1 MRMIAILSTAL
12 LLIGCDLHRPLGNDL
27 KVQPSSPLP
36 GAGTGSA
43 NSPSSA
49 SPTLTWK
56 GNPGADSY
64 QVQVDSTCGAASSC
78 AFTSPQIDTT
88 VTTTSFAPPAPL
100 AIPTTGTHSQTYCW
114 RVRGC
119 QKGVCGDWSDPRCF
133 VVGATKSLNRDLNGD
148 GYPDFVV
155 GAPND
160 SSGQTSAGKAYVYL
174 GGPNL
179 PTRPA
184 LVIDDNIANDALGYG
199 VAMVGDVNGDGYGD
213 YVVQTSG
220 ATMSNGLLDR
230 VMVFFGGRVLKAQP
244 DITFTGPTSQDA
256 IFLPT
261 GCGDLNGDG
270 YDDIAFETLHYD
282 ANTTQPPRVEIH
294 FGGPDMATS
303 APLVLASPHPTD
315 ILVFSI
321 AAAGDVNGDGYPD
334 LIVGSSGSQV
344 GVSSVVGEA
353 LVYYGGSPMDATAD
367 VIFQAPDLVPAL
379 LPFPVAGV
387 GDINGDGFAD
397 VAIAAGDLS
406 WASTVYV
413 YYGGTAPHTSPDLTL
428 QEDYPGTSF
437 GLSILPAGDLNHDG
451 YADFAVL
458 SGNGGT
464 FAGPPEKGGGNTYVL
479 LPGKV
484 FLYAGG
490 QAPSDSAFATV
501 AAEASHPYI
510 VGGSVLDVDGDGEP
524 EIMVSDSNENGFSP
538 TSHSQIA
545 IYRGSNSYQTPVRVL
560 SGFSGGNGI
569 VLGN

>member
-1 MRMIAILSTAL
+1 
-12 LLIGCDLHRPLGNDL
+12 
-27 KVQPSSPLP
+27 
-36 GAGTGSA
+36 
-43 NSPSSA
+43 
-49 SPTLTWK
+49 
-56 GNPGADSY
+56 
-64 QVQVDSTCGAASSC
+64 
-78 AFTSPQIDTT
+78 
-88 VTTTSFAPPAPL
+88 
-100 AIPTTGTHSQTYCW
+100 
-114 RVRGC
+114 
-119 QKGVCGDWSDPRCF
+119 
-133 VVGATKSLNRDLNGD
+133 VGATKSLNRDLNGD

-160 SSGQTSAGKAYVYL
+160 SSWQAGKAYVYL

-184 LVIDDNIANDALGYG
+184 LVIDDTIAYQALGSY

-213 YVVQTSG
+213 YVVQASVANSG
-220 ATMSNGLLDR
+220 NGQVGR

-256 IFLPT
+256 TVLPT

-270 YDDIAFETLHYD
+270 YDDIAFETIHYD

-315 ILVFSI
+315 IFVFSI

-353 LVYYGGSPMDATAD
+353 LIYYGGSPMDATAD
-367 VIFQAPDLVPAL
+367 VIFQAPDLVPAV

-387 GDINGDGFAD
+387 GDVNGDGFAD

-406 WASTVYV
+406 WASTVYI

-428 QEDYPGTSF
+428 QEDYPGTRF
-437 GLSILPAGDLNHDG
+437 GHSIVPAGDLNHDG

-464 FAGPPEKGGGNTYVL
+464 FYGPPEKGGGYTSVL

-484 FLYAGG
+484 FLYVGG
-490 QAPSDSAFATV
+490 QAPSDSAFATIT
-501 AAEASHPYI
+501 AEASHPYI

-524 EIMVSDSNENGFSP
+524 EILVCDLNDDNGATP
-538 TSHSQIA
+538 PNSQIA